1 MDLMNPVLE
10 GILEAI
16 EDEITAQE
24 KYRDLKERT
33 NDQMAKTL
41 FKQLIEDEKG
51 HEKLLRS
58 RYQALKEHLENK

>member
-1 MDLMNPVLE
+1 MNPVLE